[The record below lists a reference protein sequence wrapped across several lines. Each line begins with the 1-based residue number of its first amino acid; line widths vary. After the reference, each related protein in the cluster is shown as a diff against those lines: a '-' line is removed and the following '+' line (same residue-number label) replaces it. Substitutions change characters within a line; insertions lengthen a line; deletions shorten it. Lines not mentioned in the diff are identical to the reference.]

1 MNDNIDLEKIL
12 KYKEMKKDELI
23 EIIIG
28 QEFDLINL
36 RNRFDAV
43 VSHLN
48 VITNMTMIE
57 NIK

>member
-1 MNDNIDLEKIL
+1 MSEIDIEKIC

-48 VITNMTMIE
+48 CITNNYNGE
-57 NIK
+57 PK